1 MDLISFLG
9 NLRARLPISSP
20 EAFKEIIAE
29 TLGANDY
36 KIHIE
41 PARGDIFRAVIGKQF
56 SRGNFTKKITHQ
68 GDGIII
74 DNTGHVYVVPLQRY
88 NPNANHARVAQALA
102 AGKYTVQCI
111 YDGSIVTL
119 YYYESRWRISSAS
132 GYDVGGVKW
141 IGEKTYEEILQELLP
156 EDFYARLD
164 TDKCYTIGFRH
175 AAFHPLAADPAR
187 VWFMRAVDLGA
198 INCDNPR
205 EVYINEAPAGLTL
218 PETPPQRDFDAL
230 LATNA
235 SALGDY
241 YASGKLHYG
250 YMLRGDFDDLGDI
263 ANVMLESQLMKTVRL
278 LFYNN
283 TKHID
288 KIKLTNENR
297 ISHIALRAYLTHQH
311 KYDFVQLF
319 PQFKNYYDMFDGI
332 FNDVAKQVMGAMRQ
346 VENKKKLE
354 SFRRVVGDYRRYGVI
369 MEVAAFIYHKF
380 ESKHIRGFN
389 IRKEGAKSIIM
400 DQITDRALF
409 LYYCGTIL
417 NIVDSKKK

>member
-9 NLRARLPISSP
+9 KLRARLPISSP
-20 EAFKEIIAE
+20 EAFKEIISD

-41 PARGDIFRAVIGKQF
+41 PARGDNTFRAVIGKQF
-56 SRGNFTKKITHQ
+56 SRGNFTTKITHQ
-68 GDGIII
+68 GDGIVI
-74 DNTGHVYVVPLQRY
+74 DNTGAVYVVPLQRY

-102 AGKYTVQCI
+102 AGKYTVQHVQ
-111 YDGSIVTL
+111 DGSVVSL
-119 YYYESRWRISSAS
+119 YYYDSRWCISSAG
-132 GYDVGGVKW
+132 GYDVGGVRW
-141 IGEKTYEEILQELLP
+141 IGDKTYEEILRELLP
-156 EDFYARLD
+156 ENFYASLD

-175 AAFHPLAADPAR
+175 PTFHPLAADPAR

-205 EVYINEAPAGLTL
+205 EVYLDECPGLPKQTAV
-218 PETPPQRDFDAL
+218 EVSNFDDL

-235 SALGDY
+235 NALGNY
-241 YASGKLHYG
+241 YANGVLHYG
-250 YMLRGDFDDLGDI
+250 YMLRGDFDELGDI

-283 TKHID
+283 TKHIE

-319 PQFKNYYDMFDGI
+319 PQFKSYYDSFDSI
-332 FNDVAKQVMGAMRQ
+332 FNDVAKQVMNALRQ
-346 VENKKKLE
+346 VDSKKKLE
-354 SFRRVVGDYRRYGVI
+354 SFRRVPGDFRRYGVI
-369 MEVAAFIYHKF
+369 MEVAATIFHKF

-389 IRKEGAKSIIM
+389 PRKEGARGIIM

-417 NIVDSKKK
+417 KIEDRKKK